1 MARRQ
6 TSPLVALFGGPGG
19 ETAPMVRRICDGVRD
34 AVARG
39 ALKPGARLPSARALA
54 SDLGVSR
61 STVEAAFARLDA
73 EGLLARR
80 AGAGTFVSAS
90 GGARELGPLA
100 GREARTARASS
111 SSAGL
116 ATGPSPPPS
125 PSSPPSPPPLSP
137 RGRALVEGGRDTAPT
152 LGRTFAPCAPGLDAF
167 PFALWGRLLARH
179 ARLSAAQLGGQ
190 LDLVGLRP
198 LREAIAAHLGTSR
211 GVRCEPDEVLITTS
225 TQQSLDLC
233 ARVLLAPGDAVW
245 HEEPGYL
252 GARHALQAAN
262 ARIAPVPVDAEGL
275 RVDEGRRIAP
285 GARLAYVTP
294 SYQYPLGVTMSAR
307 RRAEL
312 LGWARE
318 AGAWIFEDDY
328 DSEFRF
334 DGPPLAAIQ
343 GLDGGGRVLY
353 AGTFNKIMF
362 PSLRLAYLVA
372 PRGVVEALAL
382 ARAVSDGP
390 VAALAQAALAEFVA
404 GGHFAHH
411 VRTMRG
417 LFEERRDALLDGVAR
432 ELPGRLAMRR
442 AETGTHAI
450 GWLPAGADDAEA
462 SRRAAARG
470 LEAPP
475 LSRYF
480 LGAAGPPGLVISYAM
495 AAPAEIRRGV
505 RALGACL

>member
-1 MARRQ
+1 
-6 TSPLVALFGGPGG
+6 
-19 ETAPMVRRICDGVRD
+19 MVRRICDGIRN

-54 SDLGVSR
+54 SDLSVSR

-73 EGLLARR
+73 EGLLERR

-90 GGARELGPLA
+90 GGARERGPLL
-100 GREARTARASS
+100 GREAAAAS
-111 SSAGL
+111 AP
-116 ATGPSPPPS
+116 GPSPAPLL
-125 PSSPPSPPPLSP
+125 PPSPPPLSP
-137 RGRALVEGGRDTAPT
+137 RGRALVAGGRETAPT
-152 LGRTFAPCAPGLDAF
+152 PGRTFAPCAPGLDAF

-179 ARLSAAQLGGQ
+179 AKLSATELGGQ

-233 ARVLLAPGDAVW
+233 ARALLAPGDAVW

-252 GARHALQAAN
+252 GARHALRAAG
-262 ARIAPVPVDAEGL
+262 AQIAPVPIDDEGL
-275 RVDEGRRIAP
+275 HVDEGRRLAP

-318 AGAWIFEDDY
+318 TGAWIFEDDY

-390 VAALAQAALAEFVA
+390 VTALAQAALADFVA
-404 GGHFAHH
+404 GGHFAQH

-480 LGAAGPPGLVISYAM
+480 LGAAGPPGLVISYAT